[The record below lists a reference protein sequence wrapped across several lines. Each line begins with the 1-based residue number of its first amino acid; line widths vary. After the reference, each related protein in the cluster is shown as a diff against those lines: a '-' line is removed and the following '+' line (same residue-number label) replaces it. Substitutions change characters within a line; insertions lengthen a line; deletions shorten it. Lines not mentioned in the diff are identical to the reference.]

1 MTDFV
6 KMFPIFMVVF
16 CVCVCVTALTEWRCL
31 CDSMI
36 AIGLGLLS
44 KTEVKSFNN
53 LSAFFLI
60 LVLSCILVEQ

>member
-1 MTDFV
+1 MEMSV
-6 KMFPIFMVVF
+6 
-16 CVCVCVTALTEWRCL
+16 AL
-31 CDSMI
+31 
-36 AIGLGLLS
+36 GLGLLS